1 MSGIGF
7 LIWHRVKSKKAKLG
21 YKDDELDRFNSEL
34 NFSWSALDNG
44 DICWSTT
51 YIHARGIHMHERQP
65 DSNGRIKAS
74 FKQIKTGRLYQLSDQ
89 VDRQ

>member
-1 MSGIGF
+1 
-7 LIWHRVKSKKAKLG
+7 
-21 YKDDELDRFNSEL
+21 
-34 NFSWSALDNG
+34 
-44 DICWSTT
+44 
-51 YIHARGIHMHERQP
+51 MHERQP